1 MTTVIGLLFRFPSML
16 HEHEAAT
23 PSATQS
29 NSFSNRCIV
38 FTASTFCENP
48 RGYRANGLPAHPALL
63 RAYLGVRTSVAHT
76 RVIYPKVRSGSPRKF
91 QDGRGALPSLCV
103 GNQCGTKRSLK
114 RSNAPLVLISQAAS
128 APSILQTLI
137 TPALSPLTIPPLNG
151 ESMQTSVVTLS

>member
-1 MTTVIGLLFRFPSML
+1 MTTVIGLLFRFPSTL

-23 PSATQS
+23 PSATHS

-63 RAYLGVRTSVAHT
+63 RAYLGVRSSVAHT
-76 RVIYPKVRSGSPRKF
+76 RVIYPKVRSGSLANFKA
-91 QDGRGALPSLCV
+91 GGALFLLCASAISV
-103 GNQCGTKRSLK
+103 GQ
-114 RSNAPLVLISQAAS
+114 NAPSKGRTHRSSSSQAAS